1 MTTTA
6 IQPWECHVPKSV
18 SLYFV
23 DYNESLDEH
32 EDLQEKCIRQNS
44 MLPLD
49 EESSEW
55 YSEQFSENLR
65 TEMQDIKKSMEKAG
79 LGGEYAENEDKICDM
94 LYDRNDTYPTEG
106 LIRNTSTT
114 TMFYSLG
121 LEIEGYQ
128 YGKCCRKHSE
138 AYWCNRIR
146 QILRLRKGQYDDRIL
161 EMLMAAS
168 YGGELRIYFN
178 AMFND
183 LVSGDSGQDF
193 KTIRFYGNV
202 VVAIADSHGGS
213 GDHTTLP
220 IDITL
225 PFNRD
230 NLFVDS
236 QVHYS
241 YADEICG
248 MVHDWCDSTKWEPGM
263 KSVKK
268 KLSKSRMTEHQQQEA
283 EYVKTFRKGGCTT
296 GDINISRHR
305 DVYYINDYP
314 CGHKC
319 PHCGTFWVD

>member
-1 MTTTA
+1 
-6 IQPWECHVPKSV
+6 
-18 SLYFV
+18 
-23 DYNESLDEH
+23 
-32 EDLQEKCIRQNS
+32 
-44 MLPLD
+44 
-49 EESSEW
+49 
-55 YSEQFSENLR
+55 
-65 TEMQDIKKSMEKAG
+65 
-79 LGGEYAENEDKICDM
+79 M
-94 LYDRNDTYPTEG
+94 LYERNDTYPAEG

-128 YGKCCRKHSE
+128 YGKCHRSKSE

-146 QILRLRKGQYDDRIL
+146 QILRLRKGLYDDRIL
-161 EMLMAAS
+161 EMLMAAA

-202 VVAIADSHGGS
+202 VVAIADSRIGS
-213 GDHTTLP
+213 GDHTLLP

-248 MVHDWCDSTKWEPGM
+248 MVHDWCDSTKWETGM
-263 KSVKK
+263 KPIKK
-268 KLSKSRMTEHQQQEA
+268 KLPQSRMTEHQRQEA

>member
-55 YSEQFSENLR
+55 YSEQFTENLR
-65 TEMQDIKKSMEKAG
+65 AEMRDIKESMEKAG
-79 LGGEYAENEDKICDM
+79 LGGEYVENEDNICDM

-128 YGKCCRKHSE
+128 YGKCHRSQSE

-161 EMLMAAS
+161 EMLMAAA

-193 KTIRFYGNV
+193 RTIRFYGDV
-202 VVAIADSHGGS
+202 VVAIADSRIGS
-213 GDHTTLP
+213 GDHTMLP

-248 MVHDWCDSTKWEPGM
+248 MVHDWCDSTKWETGM
-263 KSVKK
+263 KPIKK
-268 KLSKSRMTEHQQQEA
+268 KLPKSRMAEHQRQEA
-283 EYVKTFRKGGCTT
+283 EYTETFRRGGCTA

-305 DVYYINDYP
+305 GVYYTNDYP